1 MTTSGNLLKAAA
13 ELERRRRAAPN
24 WFETAARPSQRPPAD
39 DWIIWLILAGR
50 GFGKTRTVVEWGHE
64 QAKAM
69 PGSYGSIVASTAADA
84 RDVLVEGESGFL
96 NAIPAVWRPRFE
108 PSKRRLLWPNGSRA
122 TLFSADEPRR
132 LRGPQSHW
140 AIADELAAW
149 RYPETL
155 DMLLMGLRLGQ
166 RPRVAIATTPRP
178 TPVIRKLTSDP
189 TCHVTR
195 GTTYENRENLAP
207 SFFDQVIRRYEGTR
221 LGRQELNA
229 ELLEDVEGALWSL
242 DMIDRWRVLEAP
254 PLVRVAVGV
263 DPKASVEADSE
274 TGIVAAGLGANGHFY
289 ILEDASLNGSPEQWG
304 RAVVNAYTGHKA
316 DRIVPEVNQGG
327 DMVVSVLRAVNANA
341 SIRPVHASRGK
352 LTRAEPVAALYEQ
365 GKVHHVGAF
374 TKLEDQMTTW
384 VPGMPSPDRMDA
396 LVWALTDLMGGGLV
410 ETLANPFYD

>member
-1 MTTSGNLLKAAA
+1 MALN
-13 ELERRRRAAPN
+13 
-24 WFETAARPSQRPPAD
+24 Q
-39 DWIIWLILAGR
+39 
-50 GFGKTRTVVEWGHE
+50 
-64 QAKAM
+64 
-69 PGSYGSIVASTAADA
+69 PGSRGHVVGRTAADV

-96 NAIPAVWRPRFE
+96 HALADEKRPRYE
-108 PSKRRLLWPNGSRA
+108 PSKRLLTWPNGSRA
-122 TLFSADEPRR
+122 TLFSADEAGA
-132 LRGPQSHW
+132 LRGPQCHW
-140 AIADELAAW
+140 ALADEVAAW
-149 RYPETL
+149 KGANKERVPEAWSN
-155 DMLLMGLRLGQ
+155 LLMGLRLGQ
-166 RPRVAIATTPRP
+166 APRLAVATTPK
-178 TPVIRKLTSDP
+178 PVPIIRDLVSDA

-195 GTTYENRENLAP
+195 GSTYDNRANLAP
-207 SFFDQVIRRYEGTR
+207 TFFQSIITRYEGTR

-242 DMIDRWRVLEAP
+242 GMIDRWRVLEAP

-274 TGIVAAGLGANGHFY
+274 TGIVAAGLGADGHFY
-289 ILEDASLNGSPEQWG
+289 ILEDASLNSSPEQWG
-304 RAVVNAYTGHKA
+304 RAVVNAYTCHKA

-374 TKLEDQMTTW
+374 AKLEDQMTTW

-410 ETLANPFYD
+410 GTLANPFYD